1 MSKSRAVAWVIA
13 ALVLFAGWTMST
25 PVRAADADLKIGV
38 VDTEKLMNSPRFK
51 QYDEEVTAFGQSL
64 EVKLTIRN
72 QKLMLNEAEI
82 KELIEL
88 KTKPK
93 ATPQEEA
100 RIKELE
106 EIERQRD
113 AELKTLQETKEL
125 TDQQKA
131 RLKELQDMRQ
141 KSKDT
146 GEALHK
152 DYQEQLRAK
161 VQSLD
166 AQFAAEAQEAIKQVA
181 EARGLVLVLNKMSV
195 LYGGIDI
202 SDDVTA
208 KLDRKIQ

>member
-1 MSKSRAVAWVIA
+1 MVV
-13 ALVLFAGWTMST
+13 VLAGWVVSA
-25 PVRAADADLKIGV
+25 PARAADADLKVGI

-64 EVKLTIRN
+64 ETKLTIRN

-82 KELIEL
+82 KELIDL
-88 KTKPK
+88 RTKPK
-93 ATPQEEA
+93 TTPQDDA

-106 EIERQRD
+106 DIERQRD
-113 AELKTLQETKEL
+113 AELKTLQETKEP

-146 GEALHK
+146 GDALHK
-152 DYQEQLRAK
+152 DYQGQLRSR

-166 AQFAAEAQEAIKQVA
+166 EQFAAEVQDAIKEVA
-181 EARGLVLVLNKMSV
+181 QARGLVLVLNKMQV

>member
-1 MSKSRAVAWVIA
+1 MSKSRAVAWVLWVVVVLGGWVLA
-13 ALVLFAGWTMST
+13 A
-25 PVRAADADLKIGV
+25 PVWAADADLKIGI

-64 EVKLTIRN
+64 ETKLTIRN

-82 KELIEL
+82 KELIDL
-88 KTKPK
+88 RTKPK
-93 ATPQEEA
+93 TTPQDDA
-100 RIKELE
+100 RVKELE
-106 EIERQRD
+106 DIERQRD
-113 AELKTLQETKEL
+113 AELKTLQETKEP
-125 TDQQKA
+125 TEQQKA

-146 GEALHK
+146 GDALHK
-152 DYQEQLRAK
+152 DYQGQLRSR

-166 AQFAAEAQEAIKQVA
+166 EQFAAEVQDAIKEVA
-181 EARGLVLVLNKMSV
+181 QAKGLALVLNKMQV
-195 LYGGIDI
+195 LFGGIDI